1 VKPIDQPGAQVLTA
15 PGCFPLPA
23 VLVQYADGIN
33 GVVSAWE
40 LDVQEVADVV
50 KHGRIWLEIRGTTQ
64 PPVLI
69 TTRCP
74 YQDDPLYVTEV
85 EA

>member
-1 VKPIDQPGAQVLTA
+1 MKPVDQPGAQLLTA

-23 VLVQYADGIN
+23 VQVQYADGVY

-40 LDVQEVADVV
+40 LDEQELADIART
-50 KHGRIWLEIRGTTQ
+50 GRLWLEIRGTTQ

-74 YQDDPLYVTEV
+74 YKDDPLG
-85 EA
+85 